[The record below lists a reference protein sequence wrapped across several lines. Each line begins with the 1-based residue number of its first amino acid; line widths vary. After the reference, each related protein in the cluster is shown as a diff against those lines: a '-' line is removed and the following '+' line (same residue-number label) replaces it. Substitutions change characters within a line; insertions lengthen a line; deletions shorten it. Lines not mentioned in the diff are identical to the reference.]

1 MALLS
6 SLSVQRERRL
16 QDPLSRFQITAV
28 HVPLPIRLR
37 GRYFVAAVLLGLRY
51 GQVVGIG
58 AVAGSCRIRCSR
70 GSVGN
75 LLAMLLIFVVPALAM
90 GQPPDTGNLS
100 AGTSTAQA
108 QTQAQVQAPASVAV
122 TPAPSAADNGTPAAQ
137 RPVDPVLSPQ
147 ARAYL
152 RYALDIMQTYSINR
166 DRIDWPDFRHQIM
179 RRAHG
184 AVHTEDTHAALRDA
198 LRALGDGHSFLR
210 GGSWPDGRAIA
221 GLVRTRNPWMQLEH
235 HQTVLDG
242 IGYLAVPAFPRG
254 THAMQQ
260 QYAADMQ
267 EGIRALSGQVSCG
280 WIVDLRG
287 NTGGTFWPMLTGIG
301 PLLGDGEWAAAVHA
315 DGQRTRV
322 WYREGQSGLGDHV
335 QLRVFEPVREPH
347 LADMPV
353 AVLTGPATAS
363 AGEAVAIVFGARDRA
378 RSFGEPTRGVSTVN
392 QTFPLG
398 DGAVMALTVAA
409 TADRLGR
416 IHQHAIDPDVS
427 VPLGE
432 PDDPLHEQPVVI
444 AAMDWLETMSACS

>member
-1 MALLS
+1 VALLS
-6 SLSVQRERRL
+6 SLSVRRERRL
-16 QDPLSRFQITAV
+16 QDPHSRFQITAV
-28 HVPLPIRLR
+28 QVPLPIRIP
-37 GRYFVAAVLLGLRY
+37 GRFFVAAVLLGLRY

-70 GSVGN
+70 GSVDNYLVILLILVVPG
-75 LLAMLLIFVVPALAM
+75 LAMA
-90 GQPPDTGNLS
+90 QPPGTGSLS
-100 AGTSTAQA
+100 AGPSAA
-108 QTQAQVQAPASVAV
+108 QAPASA
-122 TPAPSAADNGTPAAQ
+122 TQELSAADNGAPVAQ

-166 DRIDWPDFRHQIM
+166 DRIDWPDFRNQIM
-179 RRAHG
+179 RRADG

-210 GGSWPDGRAIA
+210 GGSWPDRAA
-221 GLVRTRNPWMQLEH
+221 STGLVRTRNPWMQLEH
-235 HQTVLDG
+235 RQALLDG

-260 QYAADMQ
+260 QYAAEMQ

-287 NTGGTFWPMLTGIG
+287 NTGGTFWPMLTGTG

-322 WYREGQSGLGDHV
+322 WYRDGQSGLGDHV

-353 AVLTGPATAS
+353 AVLIGPATAS
-363 AGEAVAIVFGARDRA
+363 AGEAVAIVFGGRDRA

-427 VPLGE
+427 LPLGE